1 MDSLIQRFE
10 NEVIRGYTE
19 ILRAQYRIHPR
30 FDGIRRQWEAL
41 LSDAKRLVNGPFLEA
56 AANYEFGKPLEN
68 LPLAPATR
76 QTVASVMSGRPLY
89 FHQSQALEMLLPPN
103 EKNVVVATGTS
114 SGKTRCFQIPIL
126 DNLVR
131 DPSPGLRAI
140 IIYPLNALVNDQL
153 QDWERLLSEHKNITF
168 ARFTGQTPRDQVD
181 FESHLRKACR
191 ARLAGRV
198 APDVLNDEANRLF
211 LEELRKVQA
220 SPNHLRH
227 REAIRANPPHILIT
241 NFSMLEYLLVRPVD
255 APVFEGARLRFIVLD
270 EAHAYRS
277 VQATEIAFLL
287 RRLKDRLR
295 AERPVCI
302 ATSATLGND
311 KDPASKERIRRFAE
325 GLFGEPFEADALI
338 YGKRRTPELRQPAVT
353 PKPEDY
359 IAAASKLP
367 DGAAAALA
375 ALPDSQI
382 SQTLREYFER
392 DTNILRLRSELLL
405 RPAALRETAS
415 KLFGDAADRADA
427 LSSALTLVATADAE
441 QPDREALLPT
451 RLHYFVRAQD
461 GLHVCLR
468 TDCPGR
474 KNGVP
479 VVFTSRKADHAEV
492 QEGFC
497 PLCAGVGKQSKL
509 VELVTCRRCGWLYGA
524 LRDLGPARARANR
537 ENGAADPLQPGLDGV
552 QPSHDSFDTDLGW
565 ASDSFYTYFSCADE
579 LPYPRPTADD
589 ESEVA
594 DDKLLF
600 NPESV
605 EWCATCGKRRQS
617 THDACNCGSAKH
629 PRQIEIFHRQCPT
642 DQGTEAL
649 ESDLK
654 HLLPQCPNC
663 LARNTLGVEP
673 VRRFSETDD
682 ETGIAA
688 AIPLAHFDVSPWRKN
703 SEWQIRKLLCFA
715 DQRQKAAAFPSLLED
730 ETFPWDFGRAI
741 VRIVR
746 EAARPL
752 RFTEVAKGLAKRQ
765 TDESIPAQEKLLL
778 PVGVQPEEDNPDWE
792 RFFTAHV
799 FAYFGVPDPARDS
812 AEDFGVLRVR
822 YEISRQKLVALC
834 QVLQPFHL
842 SEEETLAFLQT
853 LLSFARKRKAFRLPD
868 GVPQSHPAFG
878 RVTADICLAREK
890 AGLKSVEGFV
900 SAANNVKGN
909 ENTNYISRALRV
921 DIAEA
926 REIAAALWEV
936 LTREGLLRH
945 EDGEKFRLYPSQL
958 LIEAA
963 PTRYQCSTCQTIT
976 AWNCRGVCPKKDCG
990 GELAELPAVG
1000 AQDSV
1005 VARWVSGD
1013 KTISYRSL
1021 ASEEHTAQIAK
1032 ETAAL
1037 IEEDFRGQGVNLLSS
1052 TTTFEMGIN
1061 IGDLQ
1066 KVLLRNAPPNAASY
1080 VQRVGRAGRGDDKN
1094 AVCVTLCKG
1103 TKYDLDCWRKPDERL
1118 MLGTVNPPTVFLEN
1132 AHLAQRHINAYLF
1145 AETLRSMRAELGE
1158 YARKQEIPIALVI
1171 AQDMRDGIP
1180 DTWWPKDT
1188 KGRFLNLVENWAQ
1201 KAGGETPTQPHLD
1214 PLANAVGGWEVAY
1227 RRASEGFNARIQ
1239 EFTEDLTALMQE
1251 RRERFNRG
1259 LATSEVERAIVNL
1272 LKADLIAV
1280 LAKRGF
1286 LPRYAFP
1293 LDVVELVTKDDRYA
1307 ESDVELTRDRGLAI
1321 AEYAP
1326 GAQVI
1331 ARKTL
1336 YTSGGLAFSSRRE
1349 LPEPEWFWRCPACQ
1363 LIRTELTKTKLKENL
1378 GLQCPVCGE
1387 KVLEAAFRRFIQPL
1401 AFRHDPHAKVSF
1413 GRNTLVRQR
1422 QGVTHFIDTL
1432 DNVTFSEADGFRI
1445 AVKPDGR
1452 LFRYNCG
1459 PGNKGFRLC
1468 RLCGRSEPIPLVQ
1481 PKAKKKAKGTGA
1493 HRWLQY
1499 LPMFAGNALCT
1510 ASYHDYAVAYGH
1522 VFESFCLIV
1531 RPASNCESRESLGY
1545 ALHRG
1550 LCRVLQIDL
1559 NEVGVSFRR
1568 AVGGGDEI
1576 ILYDR
1581 APGGA
1586 GLVREAHQRW
1596 SEIVN
1601 QARRIVSECNC
1612 QPGSNGD
1619 CACYDCLKD
1628 FSNQTHHGVLDRR
1641 KVENFLRPLR

>member
-1 MDSLIQRFE
+1 MDALIQRFE

-19 ILRAQYRIHPR
+19 MLRAQYRIHPR
-30 FDGIRRQWEAL
+30 FEGIRRQWEAW

-56 AANYEFGKPLEN
+56 AANYEYGEALEN
-68 LPLAPATR
+68 LPLASATR
-76 QTVASVMSGRPLY
+76 QTVASVMGGRRLY
-89 FHQSQALEMLLPPN
+89 FHQSQALKLLLPPS
-103 EKNVVVATGTS
+103 ERNVVVATGTS

-153 QDWERLLSEHKNITF
+153 QDWERLLGEHKNITF
-168 ARFTGQTPRDQVD
+168 ARFTGQTPRDQED

-191 ARLAGRV
+191 ARLVGRV

-211 LEELRKVQA
+211 REELKKVE
-220 SPNHLRH
+220 SRPNHLRH
-227 REAIRANPPHILIT
+227 RAAIRANPPHILIT
-241 NFSMLEYLLVRPVD
+241 NFSMLEYLLIRPVD
-255 APVFEGARLRFIVLD
+255 APLFEGAHLRFIVLD

-277 VQATEIAFLL
+277 VQATEIAFLI

-295 AERPVCI
+295 VEKPVCI

-311 KDPASKERIRRFAE
+311 KDPASKERVRRFAE
-325 GLFGEPFEADALI
+325 GLFGEPFEADAII

-353 PKPEDY
+353 PKADDY
-359 IAAASKLP
+359 IAAASKLA
-367 DGAAAALA
+367 DGSTAALA
-375 ALPDSQI
+375 ALPDSQ
-382 SQTLREYFER
+382 SSKTLREYFER
-392 DTNILRLRSELLL
+392 DTNVHRLRAELLL
-405 RPAALRETAS
+405 QPVELRETAS
-415 KLFGDAADRADA
+415 QLFGAATGYAEA
-427 LSSALTLVATADAE
+427 LSSLLTLVATADSE
-441 QPDREALLPT
+441 QAGQEALLPT

-474 KNGVP
+474 KDGAP
-479 VVFTSRKADHAEV
+479 AVFPSRKSDDPNVE
-492 QEGFC
+492 EGFC
-497 PLCAGVGKQSKL
+497 PLCAGAGKRSKL

-537 ENGAADPLQPGLDGV
+537 ENGATDPLLPGLDGV
-552 QPSHDSFDTDLGW
+552 QPSHDSFDTELGL
-565 ASDSFYTYFSCADE
+565 AADNFYTYFSCAEE
-579 LPYPRPTADD
+579 LPYPRPAADEEGDTADGR
-589 ESEVA
+589 
-594 DDKLLF
+594 LLF
-600 NPESV
+600 NPESAQ
-605 EWCATCGKRRQS
+605 WCATCGKRIQS
-617 THDACNCGSAKH
+617 THDACNCGGAKH
-629 PRQIEIFHRQCPT
+629 QRQIEIFHRQCPT
-642 DQGTEAL
+642 DQGTETL

-673 VRRFSETDD
+673 VRRLSETDD

-688 AIPLAHFDVSPWRKN
+688 AIPLSHFDVSPWREKN
-703 SEWQIRKLLCFA
+703 EWQVRKLLCFA

-730 ETFPWDFGRAI
+730 EMFPWDFGREIVGI
-741 VRIVR
+741 VRN
-746 EAARPL
+746 AARPL
-752 RFTEVAKGLAKRQ
+752 RFTEVAKELAKRH
-765 TDESIPAQEKLLL
+765 TDESVPAEGKLLL
-778 PVGVQPEEDNPDWE
+778 PVGVQPDEENPDWE

-799 FAYFGVPDPARDS
+799 FAYFGVPDSARDS
-812 AEDFGVLRVR
+812 AEDFGVVRVR
-822 YEISRQKLVALC
+822 YDVSRQKLEALD
-834 QVLQPFHL
+834 QILQPFGL
-842 SEEETLAFLQT
+842 GEDDCFAFLQT
-853 LLSFARKRKAFRLPD
+853 LFGFARKRKAFRLPD

-878 RVTADICLAREK
+878 RVTADICLAKQK
-890 AGLKSVEGFV
+890 AGLNNVVGFV
-900 SAANNVKGN
+900 SAAISAKGN
-909 ENTNYISRALRV
+909 EFTNYISRALRV
-921 DIAEA
+921 DIAKA
-926 REIAAALWEV
+926 RDVAAALWEV
-936 LTREGLLRH
+936 LTREALLRH

-963 PTRYQCSTCQTIT
+963 PTRYQCSTCRTIT
-976 AWNCRGVCPKKDCG
+976 AWNCRGVCPKKECA

-1000 AQDSV
+1000 KQDSV

-1037 IEEDFRGQGVNLLSS
+1037 IEEDFREQGVNLLSS

-1103 TKYDLDCWRKPDERL
+1103 TKYDLDCWREPNKRL

-1145 AETLRSMRAELGE
+1145 AETLRSMRTELSE
-1158 YARKQEIPIALVI
+1158 YAGKQEIPIAVVI
-1171 AQDMRDGIP
+1171 PQGLRDGIP
-1180 DTWWPKDT
+1180 DTWWPKNT
-1188 KGRFLNLVENWAQ
+1188 KQCFLNLVESWMQRA
-1201 KAGGETPTQPHLD
+1201 AEQPPSQSHLD
-1214 PLANAVGGWEVAY
+1214 PLVKAVGGWKEAY
-1227 RRASEGFNARIQ
+1227 ARASEGFESRIKSI
-1239 EFTEDLTALMQE
+1239 TDDLAALMQE
-1251 RRERFNRG
+1251 RRERFNNG

-1293 LDVVELVTKDDRYA
+1293 LDVVELVTKEDRYA
-1307 ESDVELTRDRGLAI
+1307 ESDVELSRDRGLAI

-1349 LPEPEWFWRCPACQ
+1349 LPEPEWFWRCRTCQ
-1363 LIRTELTKTKLKENL
+1363 LIRTELTKTKLKENV
-1378 GLQCPVCGE
+1378 GDACPVCGDR
-1387 KVLEAAFRRFIQPL
+1387 VLEATFRRFIQPL
-1401 AFRHDPHAKVSF
+1401 AFRHDADAKVRF
-1413 GRNTLVRQR
+1413 GRNTPVRQR
-1422 QGVTHFIDTL
+1422 QGLTHFIDTL
-1432 DNVTFSEADGFRI
+1432 DNVNFDEAAGFHI
-1445 AVKPDGR
+1445 ALKSNGR

-1459 PGNKGFRLC
+1459 PGNRGFRLC

-1481 PKAKKKAKGTGA
+1481 PRRRGNQQPGA

-1499 LPMFAGNALCT
+1499 LPSFAGSVNCT

-1522 VFESFCLIV
+1522 VFESFCLIA
-1531 RPASNCESRESLGY
+1531 RPTSHCKSRESLGY

-1550 LCRVLQIDL
+1550 LCRILEIDL

-1586 GLVREAHQRW
+1586 GLVKEAYQRW
-1596 SEIVN
+1596 SEIVKE
-1601 QARRIVSECNC
+1601 ARRIVTECDC
-1612 QPGSNGD
+1612 QR
-1619 CACYDCLKD
+1619 ACYDCLKD
-1628 FSNQTHHGVLDRR
+1628 FTNQTHHQTLDRHAAISFFNGSPTL
-1641 KVENFLRPLR
+1641 V